1 VVSVWMQYAG
11 GPHNLVFAPRRRS
24 RTSNPVLR
32 REPEALIEID
42 FVDAGNQ
49 SWLLAN
55 PPWFPRELRF
65 SGNPAASRARCV
77 CAAVW
82 ILLTQFH
89 REIQSTVTS

>member
-1 VVSVWMQYAG
+1 VVSVWMQCAG

-55 PPWFPRELRF
+55 PPWFPPVTQQPAQRAVF
-65 SGNPAASRARCV
+65 VPQSG
-77 CAAVW
+77 
-82 ILLTQFH
+82 FF
-89 REIQSTVTS
+89 